1 MISKISPLWPIPPGN
16 LPGQNPVNPAD
27 VASFAQAMKQ
37 AQENSN
43 QQADEKEIANERAEK
58 EWRKKSVEIA
68 QAQNVV
74 QKEVQKI
81 NSEENQKI
89 K

>member
-1 MISKISPLWPIPPGN
+1 M
-16 LPGQNPVNPAD
+16 NPAD

-58 EWRKKSVEIA
+58 E
-68 QAQNVV
+68 
-74 QKEVQKI
+74 
-81 NSEENQKI
+81 
-89 K
+89 